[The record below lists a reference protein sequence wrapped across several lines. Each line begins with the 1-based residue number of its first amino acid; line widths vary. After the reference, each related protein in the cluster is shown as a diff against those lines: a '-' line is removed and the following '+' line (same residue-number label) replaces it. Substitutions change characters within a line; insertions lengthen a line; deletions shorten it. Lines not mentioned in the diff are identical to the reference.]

1 MARADYSI
9 FLDDTLFT
17 EDAFSE
23 LKPGGRVLLN
33 TRQPMHDPRVI
44 PLDGSGLAKTYLKL
58 PIANTVM
65 LGAFAAVFGGISVEQ
80 LEEAVRQS
88 MPEKLH
94 QKNIAVIRAAVASIR
109 KED

>member
-65 LGAFAAVFGGISVEQ
+65 LGAFAAVFGAAAAAAAGTGCGRRTRRG
-80 LEEAVRQS
+80 RQ
-88 MPEKLH
+88 
-94 QKNIAVIRAAVASIR
+94 I
-109 KED
+109 

>member
-1 MARADYSI
+1 
-9 FLDDTLFT
+9 
-17 EDAFSE
+17 
-23 LKPGGRVLLN
+23 
-33 TRQPMHDPRVI
+33 MHDPRVI